1 MSAFQVLDCFRPG
14 RFLLSFFSN
23 SASTA
28 AHRGQQEV
36 WESRQIGG
44 DYHRLDCQ
52 FLELPG
58 DTVVYASYLK
68 TVEEWRG
75 PENNILAM
83 ITIIIAII
91 IFVF

>member
-68 TVEEWRG
+68 TVEE
-75 PENNILAM
+75 
-83 ITIIIAII
+83 
-91 IFVF
+91 